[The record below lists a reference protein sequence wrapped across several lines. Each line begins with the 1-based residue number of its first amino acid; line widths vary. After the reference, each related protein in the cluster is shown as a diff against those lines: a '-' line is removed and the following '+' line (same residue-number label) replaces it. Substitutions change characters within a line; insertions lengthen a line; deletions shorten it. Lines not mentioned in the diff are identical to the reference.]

1 MNEERKNKLKL
12 LRAQRLLK
20 DADEAEGVVTEYLKG
35 DPGSDGKDAT
45 LPSELELKEIIEP
58 LIPTPIKGDPGSDGQ
73 DGKTPT
79 KKELAGLIEPLI
91 PKAIPGK
98 NGKDGKTYTYVG
110 SWKSGQA
117 YKEGDVVEHEG
128 SSFVTLQDH
137 TSKNI
142 NEPDK
147 GSEWLQYWG
156 VVARKGA
163 KGQDGY
169 SSGGGGGGS
178 SSGVQSVTAGTNVTI
193 TGTAQNPIIN
203 ATGGGASTWGSITGT
218 LSSQT
223 DLQSA
228 LDAKQPLDTDLT
240 TIAGLTAT
248 TDNVIQSVGS
258 AWASRSPAQLKT
270 SMSFVKAD
278 VGLSN
283 VDNTSDATKNTAVA
297 TLTNKT
303 ILATTNVT
311 EEITGTTSSATPAP
325 TGGSLR
331 NAYDLTAL
339 AVGATFAAPSGT
351 PAHRNK
357 LWITIKDNGTAQTL
371 AWNAA
376 YVAGGVALPTTTVL
390 GKILNLGFMYNT
402 NNGLNK
408 WQLVA
413 SAQEA

>member
-1 MNEERKNKLKL
+1 VNEERKNKLKL

-35 DPGSDGKDAT
+35 DPGSDG
-45 LPSELELKEIIEP
+45 
-58 LIPTPIKGDPGSDGQ
+58 Q
-73 DGKTPT
+73 DGRTPT

-98 NGKDGKTYTYVG
+98 DGKDGKTYTYVG

-137 TSKNI
+137 TSKNV
-142 NEPDK
+142 NEPDN

-223 DLQSA
+223 DLQTA

-248 TDNVIQSVGS
+248 TDNFMVSVAS
-258 AWASRSPAQLKT
+258 AWASRTPAQVRTTLGLVIGT
-270 SMSFVKAD
+270 NVQAWDAD
-278 VGLSN
+278 L
-283 VDNTSDATKNTAVA
+283 DTWATKTAPSGTVLG
-297 TLTNKT
+297 TTDSQVLTNKT
-303 ILATTNVT
+303 LIASTNVT
-311 EEITGTTSSATPAP
+311 EEITSATSSSAPAP

-357 LWITIKDNGTAQTL
+357 LWITIKDNGSAQTL